1 MPLTDEEKRA
11 AEFIELAGPM
21 LQALGR
27 SAGVDEVHDVGA
39 MLAKMPVDAVV
50 EWFARW
56 RVDLIDIT
64 TGTMEIGP
72 GVEVMRDR

>member
-1 MPLTDEEKRA
+1 MPLNDSEKRA
-11 AEFIELAGPM
+11 AEFVELAGPM

-27 SAGVDEVHDVGA
+27 SAGVEEIHDVGA
-39 MLAKMPVDAVV
+39 MLAKMPFDSVV

-56 RVDLIDIT
+56 RVDLIDIS

-72 GVEVMRDR
+72 GVEVVAEE